1 MRISK
6 RFTDYDDCSLYNC
19 YESNVIRIAPKNT
32 SSKPARQLSPKFS
45 PREKARLA
53 LFGRCRVAAET
64 FNSPCSA
71 LGSELPL
78 RRCLMRSIECD
89 EKSLA
94 EVTMAIKLSGL
105 DQHLKVVRGPV
116 AELVNEQEQIRKAMT
131 EYIEGQR
138 GKMLKLE
145 EAVRKS
151 LKNLK
156 WGIPGKRREG

>member
-1 MRISK
+1 
-6 RFTDYDDCSLYNC
+6 
-19 YESNVIRIAPKNT
+19 
-32 SSKPARQLSPKFS
+32 
-45 PREKARLA
+45 
-53 LFGRCRVAAET
+53 
-64 FNSPCSA
+64 
-71 LGSELPL
+71 
-78 RRCLMRSIECD
+78 MRSIECD